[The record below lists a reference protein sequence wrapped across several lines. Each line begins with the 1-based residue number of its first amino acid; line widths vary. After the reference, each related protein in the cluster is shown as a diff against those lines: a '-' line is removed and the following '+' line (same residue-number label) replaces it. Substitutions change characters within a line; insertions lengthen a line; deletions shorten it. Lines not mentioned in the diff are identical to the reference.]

1 MRYKNLSDYMYC
13 STIENMEEIVDDDIY
28 PAVRNKTC
36 WYSFLEGWEAI
47 ILYFSNF
54 KSNSIDATQKN
65 QWKKV

>member
-1 MRYKNLSDYMYC
+1 
-13 STIENMEEIVDDDIY
+13 MEEIVDDDIY